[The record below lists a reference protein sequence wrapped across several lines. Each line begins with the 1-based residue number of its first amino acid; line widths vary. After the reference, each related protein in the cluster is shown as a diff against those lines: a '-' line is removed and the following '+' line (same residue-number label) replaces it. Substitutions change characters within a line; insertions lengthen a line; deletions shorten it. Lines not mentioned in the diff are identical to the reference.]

1 MIKYLETYLG
11 KWIGW
16 RAFWEYFFFGAAMT
30 ITAALAVGIFYS
42 FCVIILLLEPTL

>member
-16 RAFWEYFFFGAAMT
+16 KSFFYNFFLGVAFTFGAALVA
-30 ITAALAVGIFYS
+30 IAFYS
-42 FCVIILLLEPTL
+42 YALLIFLL